1 MSVEIEEDEID
12 LKEIFRAL
20 GKHKKK
26 ILFVTLLFT
35 SLAIIYI
42 YITPNIYSVSTTL
55 ELAGKKKGVQSGDM
69 LALAMG
75 AETSNA
81 DTEIEMMKSRYLI
94 LKALKK
100 LDMVHRYYMTYRYK
114 KTELYE
120 NSPFEVVLENG
131 KNIFFT
137 IYPMN
142 AQFYRLE
149 AEGRDPRT
157 SKKWK
162 IDKVCSYTKS
172 IETEYFDFTLYLKNG
187 KKLDKDKTY
196 HFIVL
201 GKNKVAIQVQQN
213 LSIAPISDT
222 SSIIRITYTDPV
234 ALRAQEFTDALA
246 ETYLAEEIAHKT
258 KEASMILDFIDKQLE
273 GINGNLQDS
282 ENNLESFKQKRN
294 MMSLGSKAE
303 NIVKKMSEYEGKLA
317 EASIQEQM
325 LDSLY
330 AEIKKGANI
339 ENISAAGLNIS
350 NTGIPQLI
358 QKLQEAVLKRKIL
371 RADYTAA
378 HPEVRKLTQSIIQ
391 TKKVI
396 ASTIKTL
403 QLRVSRRK
411 VLLKNTIKKYKGM
424 METLPA
430 KEKIFGGLQR
440 KFIVNEKIYSYLL
453 EKRATTAIAKASTV
467 NKSRI
472 MDRAL
477 VPDKPIK
484 PKRKLIVM
492 IGFISGMLLGIVLAF
507 LLEFLDDD
515 IKEEEDIR
523 KLTDIPLLGS
533 IPFIEK
539 DKDSLKVIGSPKSV
553 VAEAFRALRTN
564 LQFMTSKHEKMVV
577 SLTSTIAGEGKTT
590 IAVNLAAIV
599 SLTDKK
605 TVVLNLDMRKP
616 TLHKK
621 FDVSNVQG
629 MSTLLSGKVSL
640 EKVIQK
646 SKYEN
651 LDVIASGPLPPNP
664 SELIGSEAM
673 LKVIEELKGK
683 YDVIILDTPP
693 VGLVAD
699 AIGIMKLSDVSLYVV
714 RSGLSKK
721 GYITD
726 IERMV
731 KKYEIKGFSLLL
743 NGVKASK
750 RGYGYDGYGYGYYEE
765 G

>member
-12 LKEIFRAL
+12 LKEIFRTL

-35 SLAIIYI
+35 LLAVIYA
-42 YITPNIYSVSTTL
+42 YITPNLYSASTSI
-55 ELAGKKKGVQSGDM
+55 ELSEKQKGMQSGDI
-69 LALAMG
+69 LSLAMG
-75 AETSNA
+75 SETTSTNR
-81 DTEIEMMKSRYLI
+81 EIEIIKSRYLI
-94 LKALKK
+94 RKVLKD
-100 LDMVHRYYMTYRYK
+100 LDMEHRYYMTSRYK
-114 KTELYE
+114 KTELYK
-120 NSPFEVVLENG
+120 NSPFQVVLEKG
-131 KNIFFT
+131 KDIFFT
-137 IYPMN
+137 IYPIN
-142 AQFYRLE
+142 EQSYRLE
-149 AEGRDPRT
+149 AEGRDSKT

-162 IDKVCSYTKS
+162 IDKVCIYGES
-172 IETEYFDFTLYLKNG
+172 IETEYSDFTLYLKDG
-187 KKLDKDKTY
+187 EKLDKEKTY
-196 HFIVL
+196 HFIVRE
-201 GKNKVAIQVQQN
+201 KNKVLVQIQQN
-213 LSIAPISDT
+213 LSVAPISNK
-222 SSIIRITYTDPV
+222 SNILRITYNDPV
-234 ALRAQEFTDALA
+234 ALRAEEFTNALA
-246 ETYLAEEIAHKT
+246 EVYLIDEINQKT
-258 KEASMILDFIDKQLE
+258 EEASRILDFIDKQLA

-282 ENNLESFKQKRN
+282 ENNLENFKQKSN
-294 MMSLGSKAE
+294 MLSLGSKAE
-303 NIVKKMSEYEGKLA
+303 NIVRKMSEYEGKLA
-317 EASIQEQM
+317 EASIEEEM
-325 LDSLY
+325 LNSLY
-330 AEIKKGANI
+330 GQIKKGRNI
-339 ENISAAGLNIS
+339 ENISAAGLDLS
-350 NTGIPQLI
+350 TTGIPQLI

-378 HPEVRKLTQSIIQ
+378 HPEVRKLTQSISQ

-403 QLRVSRRK
+403 KLRVSKRK
-411 VLLKNTIKKYKGM
+411 VLLKNTIEKYKGM
-424 METLPA
+424 MESLPE

-472 MDRAL
+472 IDTAL
-477 VPDKPIK
+477 LPVKPIK

-492 IGFISGMLLGIVLAF
+492 VGFIFGMILGIALAF

-539 DKDSLKVIGSPKSV
+539 DKDSLKVIESPKSV

-564 LQFMTSKHEKMVV
+564 LQFMTSKHEGMVV
-577 SLTSTIAGEGKTT
+577 SLTSTIAEEGKTT
-590 IAVNLAAIV
+590 VAANLAAII
-599 SLTDKK
+599 SLTGKK

-629 MSTLLSGKVSL
+629 MSTLLSGKVPL

-646 SKYEN
+646 SKYKN

-664 SELIGSEAM
+664 SELIGSETM
-673 LKVIEELKGK
+673 LEVIEVLKDK

-721 GYITD
+721 GYISD
-726 IERMV
+726 IQRMAE
-731 KKYEIKGFSLLL
+731 KYEIKGFSLLL

-750 RGYGYDGYGYGYYEE
+750 RGYGYGYGYYEE